1 MKLHL
6 QTVVDQ
12 FFSENTY
19 IAFLEGRDDCLVI
32 DPGLD
37 PDRIIAT
44 IEEIGKTPAAILNTH
59 GHSDHIAGNAS
70 LKERWPDSPLVIGES
85 EAFKLLDPNANLSA
99 QYGLPIVSPA
109 ADVLLNEPDR
119 YEIAGLELEVRFTP
133 GHSPGHIV
141 FVWHDHDPKMVFGG
155 DVLFQGSIGR
165 TDFVDGSFEDLEASI
180 REKLYVLPDKTVIL
194 PGHGPSTTV
203 GDEKRT
209 NPFVPG

>member
-32 DPGLD
+32 DPGLE

-70 LKERWPDSPLVIGES
+70 LKERWPESPLVIGES
-85 EAFKLLDPNANLSA
+85 EAVKLLDPNANLSA

>member
-32 DPGLD
+32 DPGLE